1 MQHDKAKKAV
11 KHKKNN
17 YIIYSYLRAVEYAS
31 LFAFRVAKVA
41 TSEGSMCYDFD
52 RFRLYSRDR
61 SQSVSDNAQACVQG
75 AS

>member
-1 MQHDKAKKAV
+1 MLHDKANKAV

-41 TSEGSMCYDFD
+41 MSEGSMDK
-52 RFRLYSRDR
+52 S
-61 SQSVSDNAQACVQG
+61 SK
-75 AS
+75 